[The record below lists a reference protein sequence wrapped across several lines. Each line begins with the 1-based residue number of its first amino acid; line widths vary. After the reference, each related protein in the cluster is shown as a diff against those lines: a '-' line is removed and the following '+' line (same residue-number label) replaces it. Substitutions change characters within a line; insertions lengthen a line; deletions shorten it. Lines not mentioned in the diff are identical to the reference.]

1 MDFNNNIPIYIQ
13 IMNYIKRLIAK
24 GEFKNG
30 DKIISVRDM
39 SEKFKVNP
47 NTVQRAYSEL
57 ERSNITF
64 TKRGMGTFVTED
76 KGIMFNLKDELC
88 KEIISSFL
96 DNMKELGFN
105 KTEIV
110 NIINEELERGN

>member
-13 IMNYIKRLIAK
+13 IMNHIKRLLVK
-24 GEFKNG
+24 GELKNA

-57 ERSNITF
+57 EREGITF

-76 KGIMFNLKDELC
+76 ENIILNLKKELSD
-88 KEIISSFL
+88 EIINSFL
-96 DNMKELGFN
+96 SNMKEIGFD
-105 KTEIV
+105 KDEIL
-110 NIINEELERGN
+110 NIIKEKLKGGI